1 MLAIPYVYMA
11 KIIWIGNMTWSD
23 VEDGNQPWDK
33 EIETKNI
40 PDKSDL
46 AVYGRIQDFDIQ
58 NKDRVAR

>member
-1 MLAIPYVYMA
+1 MKSQSEFEGMRNMV
-11 KIIWIGNMTWSD
+11 KIIWIGNMTWSA

-46 AVYGRIQDFDIQ
+46 AVYGRI
-58 NKDRVAR
+58 